1 MFSILDKPKK
11 FHLLTYLIFIP
22 ALYVFQKGHNYV
34 LFETPLNRNRR
45 TYEDEFNF
53 WTWFDQDQV
62 EELKNKFSEELQKLS
77 LGYQ

>member
-11 FHLLTYLIFIP
+11 FHLLTYLIFIT

-34 LFETPLNRNRR
+34 LFETPLNRNTR

-53 WTWFDQDQV
+53 WTRFDQDQ
-62 EELKNKFSEELQKLS
+62 
-77 LGYQ
+77 YQLISDQ